1 MDTAG
6 DGAAHPRVLLIEGH
20 APLRRF
26 FETILGEAVYEVT
39 SAEDGNAGLT
49 HAGASAFG
57 CIVLGSPAPVCS
69 GDVRSTFL
77 EQIERLAPELAARI
91 IVVTSHVTER
101 ALLRRAIRMRVFAI
115 FGKPFDTTVFIRTVA
130 DCIARSRPASRF
142 HAIPPPV
149 VRRIGEEESV
159 SEEW

>member
-26 FETILGEAVYEVT
+26 FETILGEATYEVT

-49 HAGASAFG
+49 HAGASAFD
-57 CIVLGSPAPVCS
+57 CIVLGSPVPTRS
-69 GDVRSTFL
+69 GDVRSTVL
-77 EQIERLAPELAARI
+77 EQIEHLAPELAARV
-91 IVVTSHVTER
+91 IVITSHVAER
-101 ALLRRAIRMRVFAI
+101 ALLRRAVRMRVFAV
-115 FGKPFDTTVFIRTVA
+115 FGKPFDTVVFTRTVA
-130 DCIARSRPASRF
+130 DCVARRRPSSRF

-149 VRRIGEEESV
+149 VTRICEEESV